1 MRDTTTKSYPTIAQG
16 FGLIGLFTLLSMSQ
30 APFYMLMSNVI
41 DKELPPDLVVLYLR
55 NNSDQDTRITIT
67 PLAQTQ
73 YPLNNQN
80 PSLEFKDGSVSFCL
94 SSAEVVRAPE
104 NV

>member
-1 MRDTTTKSYPTIAQG
+1 MSDVLYSELIAKD
-16 FGLIGLFTLLSMSQ
+16 FI
-30 APFYMLMSNVI
+30 PVNVI

-94 SSAEVVRAPE
+94 SSEEVVRAPE